1 MKKYF
6 VKETEEEILFGEEL
20 SLTFH
25 KEMEDGKVTVV
36 KNIMLTEETLEP
48 LINMGFIEECEAD
61 EEENELL
68 DFGQEDLK
76 DLMHGLSEFK
86 EAVAKDIEDFDLK
99 IEGFEKRIGALEKRL
114 AALENLKNASSKK

>member
-36 KNIMLTEETLEP
+36 KDIMLTEETLEP

-68 DFGQEDLK
+68 DFGQEDL
-76 DLMHGLSEFK
+76 MQGLSEFR

-99 IEGFEKRIGALEKRL
+99 IESFEKKIGALEKRL
-114 AALENLKNASSKK
+114 AALENWKNASSKK